1 MGNDKDPKEK
11 PKPSKIPP
19 APPKP
24 QSLQIIQESADYDAV
39 NRVTQDIIQN
49 IIRKHEGGSGKK

>member
-39 NRVTQDIIQN
+39 NRVTQDII
-49 IIRKHEGGSGKK
+49 RKREGGSGKK